1 MVSDPLG
8 PGVWYP
14 PQLTN
19 RHAPAVGLGAGW
31 DGVGGVGRGIGPV
44 QGGLAEP
51 PGPAVALGT
60 CPAVISP
67 LTRRTSKAHG
77 GLLYLFARTL
87 HSTGHWEAL
96 KDPEGRGHP
105 GGRKGWCT
113 GVVAG
118 LVEASGGGRGSGRSS
133 LPPPTRLLLLSA
145 LPGSDWL
152 LCLSCDPLLPS
163 ASQALLPG

>member
-1 MVSDPLG
+1 MTPRA
-8 PGVWYP
+8 PGVVP
-14 PQLTN
+14 TSADQLACASPWSGG
-19 RHAPAVGLGAGW
+19 RVGWG
-31 DGVGGVGRGIGPV
+31 GGVGRGMGPV

-77 GLLYLFARTL
+77 GLLYLFPRTP

-96 KDPEGRGHP
+96 KDPEGKGHP

-113 GVVAG
+113 GVAAG
-118 LVEASGGGRGSGRSS
+118 LVEASGGGRGSRQSS
-133 LPPPTRLLLLSA
+133 LPPTPRLPLSV